1 MLPSRY
7 GLGQISAP
15 QIERAQHATETS
27 TMTVAANGTNTNSP
41 LFMYDHLLDCAAR
54 SGVPIEIYLRREL
67 PDLWHEQYLAMP
79 RRPNEVFVFTYETF
93 DYIFDTYQQDEP
105 YGATTG
111 VLPVEARRVAAI
123 GVSKPKS
130 SARDDARLRGWP
142 IDYAASGGPWDRGH
156 FIGHSVGGIVDGN
169 EANVFRQ
176 LRSVN
181 RGRYRSME
189 KYCHQN
195 PGVLCFSRPI
205 YADVTAIPSHVEF
218 GILKTDGTLWIE
230 MHSNSRAL

>member
-1 MLPSRY
+1 MTTVHKPMSSHETPMSSSHHAYDEIVALSAQSGLPLNEY
-7 GLGQISAP
+7 
-15 QIERAQHATETS
+15 
-27 TMTVAANGTNTNSP
+27 M
-41 LFMYDHLLDCAAR
+41 
-54 SGVPIEIYLRREL
+54 RREL
-67 PDLWHEQYLAMP
+67 PDRWHVEYLAMP
-79 RRPNEVFVFTYETF
+79 KRPNEIFVFTYETF

-105 YGATTG
+105 YDALTG
-111 VLPVEARRVAAI
+111 VLPVEARLVAAI
-123 GVSKPKS
+123 GMSKPKS
-130 SARDDARLRGWP
+130 SARDDGRLRGWP

-156 FIGHSVGGIVDGN
+156 FIGHSIGGIVDGN

-205 YADVTAIPSHVEF
+205 YGDVTAIPSHVEF
-218 GILKTDGTLWIE
+218 GILKVDGTLWIE